1 MDRSSRQRRRIE
13 PVTYDRTNRGARSF
27 QDVLGFTW
35 RHWRRHTLLTA
46 ATSAALIGATV
57 ADVLMPIFAGRLVD
71 AMGVIAAD
79 RDTSR
84 RAALA
89 ALAALGAIAAFGL
102 VMIVLRHLA
111 RLLARSDGIGLLRF
125 ARDDGELA
133 MTGNLQ

>member
-1 MDRSSRQRRRIE
+1 M
-13 PVTYDRTNRGARSF
+13 
-27 QDVLGFTW
+27 
-35 RHWRRHTLLTA
+35 LTA

-71 AMGVIAAD
+71 AVGVIAAD

-84 RAALA
+84 RA